1 MTDREPQAALKEGV
15 NRRTTRTTA
24 KRALFLVSLTSWLA
38 LVGAGASAQTA
49 DRSIE
54 EIKTETLARA
64 QTGAYPALGI
74 QPADAVEALGR
85 IGTRNPDEWAAAW
98 SAVADGYMAK
108 ARAAADPKEAD
119 ANFLRAWRLY
129 YFGQWPAPT
138 SVGKQAAYQRAIEAY
153 LLHAGYFDPP
163 LEIVRIPFEGS
174 EIVGYL
180 RLPANAPRPVPLV
193 LAISGLDSRKETVA
207 ETYAAALPQ
216 GIGFFAVDSPGTGQA
231 PLKAGESSERM
242 YSRVLDYLATRQD
255 IDGGRILVHGQ
266 SFGAYWA
273 AKLAHTEAK
282 RLTGAVT
289 QSPPIHRT
297 FQQDFFRGR
306 MYTREYL
313 FDLLPASLYV
323 YGLHSTDELL
333 AFLPKMS
340 LQAQGLLGKPTA
352 PIFVV
357 GGVRDTQVPID
368 DLELLINSGSG
379 PREAWINPAGGHMG
393 RDAANWPDPVI
404 FRKVILPWE
413 VRQLSQKHV
422 D

>member
-1 MTDREPQAALKEGV
+1 LTLLAVALALAGGAAL
-15 NRRTTRTTA
+15 
-24 KRALFLVSLTSWLA
+24 
-38 LVGAGASAQTA
+38 AQTA
-49 DRSIE
+49 DRTID

-74 QPADAVEALGR
+74 QPADAADALGR
-85 IGTRNPDEWAAAW
+85 IKTREADEWAAAW
-98 SAVADGYMAK
+98 SAVADGYLAK
-108 ARAAADPKEAD
+108 AKAASDPKDAD
-119 ANFLRAWRLY
+119 ANYLRAWRLY

-138 SVGKQAAYQRAIEAY
+138 SAGKQAAYKRAVDAY
-153 LLHAGYFDPP
+153 LLHAKYFDPP

-216 GIGFFAVDSPGTGQA
+216 GICFFSVDSPGTGQA
-231 PLKAGESSERM
+231 PLKAGENSERM
-242 YSRVLDYLATRQD
+242 YARVLDYLATRQE
-255 IDGGRILVHGQ
+255 IDSSRILVHGQ

-282 RLTGAVT
+282 RLVGAVT

-297 FQQDFFRGR
+297 FQSDFFRGR

-313 FDLLPASLYV
+313 FDLVPASLYV
-323 YGLHSTDELL
+323 YGLASTDDLI

-352 PIFVV
+352 PMLVV
-357 GGVRDTQVPID
+357 GGTRDTQVPID
-368 DLELLINSGSG
+368 DLELLINSGNE

-393 RDAANWPDPVI
+393 RNAANWPDPVI

-413 VRQLSQKHV
+413 LRQLSQKHA

>member
-1 MTDREPQAALKEGV
+1 M
-15 NRRTTRTTA
+15 
-24 KRALFLVSLTSWLA
+24 RALSLILLSAVICCTSEA
-38 LVGAGASAQTA
+38 ASAQTA
-49 DRSIE
+49 DRTID

-74 QPADAVEALGR
+74 APGDAADALGR
-85 IGTRNPDEWAAAW
+85 IKTRDPDEWAAAW
-98 SAVADGYMAK
+98 SAVADSYMAK
-108 ARAAADPKEAD
+108 ARAASDPKEAD

-129 YFGQWPAPT
+129 YFGQWPSPT
-138 SVGKQAAYQRAIEAY
+138 SAGKQAAYQRAVDAY
-153 LLHAGYFDPP
+153 LLHAKYFDPP
-163 LEIVRIPFEGS
+163 LEVVRILYEGR

-207 ETYAAALPQ
+207 ETYAAALPE

-231 PLKAGESSERM
+231 PRKADESADQM
-242 YSRVLDYLATRQD
+242 YSRVLDYLATRPE
-255 IDGGRILVHGQ
+255 IDKNRILVHGQ

-273 AKLAHTEAK
+273 AKLAYTEAK
-282 RLTGAVT
+282 RLAGAVT

-297 FQQDFFRGR
+297 FQADFFRGR

-313 FDLLPASLYV
+313 FDLVPASLFV
-323 YGLHSTDELL
+323 YGLKSADELI

-352 PIFVV
+352 PILVV
-357 GGVRDTQVPID
+357 GGTKDTQVPIE
-368 DLELLINSGSG
+368 DLELLINSGSE

-393 RDAANWPDPVI
+393 RSGTIWPDPVI
-404 FRKVILPWE
+404 FRQVILPWE
-413 VRQLSQKHV
+413 VRHLNPKMQTP
-422 D
+422 

>member
-1 MTDREPQAALKEGV
+1 MRTLSLIFVTAAIGCLSQ
-15 NRRTTRTTA
+15 T
-24 KRALFLVSLTSWLA
+24 
-38 LVGAGASAQTA
+38 ASAQTA
-49 DRSIE
+49 DRTIE
-54 EIKTETLARA
+54 EIKTETLSRA

-74 QPADAVEALGR
+74 QPGDASDALGR
-85 IGTRNPDEWAAAW
+85 ITTRDPDQWAAAW

-108 ARAAADPKEAD
+108 ARAASDPKEAD

-138 SVGKQAAYQRAIEAY
+138 SAGKQAAYQHAVDAY
-153 LLHAGYFDPP
+153 LLHARYFDPP
-163 LEIVRIPFEGS
+163 LEVVRIPFEGR

-207 ETYAAALPQ
+207 ETYAAALPE
-216 GIGFFAVDSPGTGQA
+216 GIGFFAVDSPGTGEA
-231 PLKAGESSERM
+231 PRKADETSDAM
-242 YSRVLDYLATRQD
+242 YSRVLDYLATRSE
-255 IDGGRILVHGQ
+255 IDRSRIIVHGQ

-273 AKLAHTEAK
+273 AKLAHTEAS
-282 RLTGAVT
+282 RLVGAVT

-313 FDLLPASLYV
+313 FDLLPASLFV
-323 YGLHSTDELL
+323 YGMKTSDELL

-352 PIFVV
+352 PILVV
-357 GGVRDTQVPID
+357 GGTRDTQVPID
-368 DLELLINSGSG
+368 DLELLINSGSE
-379 PREAWINPAGGHMG
+379 PREAWINPVGGHMG
-393 RDAANWPDPVI
+393 RTASTWPDPVI
-404 FRKVILPWE
+404 FRQVILPWE
-413 VRQLSQKHV
+413 VRRLSPKR
-422 D
+422 

>member
-1 MTDREPQAALKEGV
+1 MTAR
-15 NRRTTRTTA
+15 
-24 KRALFLVSLTSWLA
+24 RALGLISLVSLLA
-38 LVGAGASAQTA
+38 LAGEAALAQTA
-49 DRSIE
+49 DRTIE

-74 QPADAVEALGR
+74 QLADAADALGR
-85 IGTRNPDEWAAAW
+85 IRTREPDEWAAAW
-98 SAVADGYMAK
+98 SAVADTYMAK
-108 ARAAADPKEAD
+108 ARAATDPKEAD

-138 SVGKQAAYQRAIEAY
+138 SAGKQASYQRAIEAY
-153 LLHAGYFDPP
+153 LLHAKYFDPP

-231 PLKAGESSERM
+231 PLKAGETSERM
-242 YSRVLDYLATRQD
+242 YSRVLDYLAARQD
-255 IDGGRILVHGQ
+255 IDSSRILVHGQ

-282 RLTGAVT
+282 RLVGAVT

-297 FQQDFFRGR
+297 FQQDFVRGR
-306 MYTREYL
+306 IYTREYL

-340 LQAQGLLGKPTA
+340 LQAQGLLGKPAA

-357 GGVRDTQVPID
+357 GGTRDTQVPID
-368 DLELLINSGSG
+368 DLELLINSGSE

-393 RDAANWPDPVI
+393 RNATNWPDPVI

-413 VRQLSQKHV
+413 VRQLSQKHA

>member
-1 MTDREPQAALKEGV
+1 LISLAA
-15 NRRTTRTTA
+15 
-24 KRALFLVSLTSWLA
+24 SLA
-38 LVGAGASAQTA
+38 FGEAASAQTA
-49 DRSIE
+49 DRTID

-64 QTGAYPALGI
+64 QTGAYPLLGI
-74 QPADAVEALGR
+74 QPADATEALGR
-85 IGTRNPDEWAAAW
+85 IKTRDPDEWAAAW

-108 ARAAADPKEAD
+108 AKAASDPKD
-119 ANFLRAWRLY
+119 ANANYLRAWRLY

-138 SVGKQAAYQRAIEAY
+138 SPGKQAAYGRAIDAY
-153 LLHAGYFDPP
+153 LLHAKYFDPP
-163 LEIVRIPFEGS
+163 LEVVRIPFEGS

-180 RLPANAPRPVPLV
+180 GLPANAPRPVPLV

-207 ETYAAALPQ
+207 EAYAAALPQ

-231 PLKAGESSERM
+231 PVKAGETSDRM

-255 IDGGRILVHGQ
+255 IDKSRILVHGQ

-282 RLTGAVT
+282 RLVGAVT

-297 FQQDFFRGR
+297 FQQDFYRGR

-323 YGLHSTDELL
+323 YGLASTDELL

-340 LQAQGLLGKPTA
+340 LQAQGLLGKSTA
-352 PIFVV
+352 PILVV
-357 GGVRDTQVPID
+357 GGTRDTQVPID
-368 DLELLINSGSG
+368 DLELLINSGSE

-393 RDAANWPDPVI
+393 RNATNWPDPVI

-413 VRQLSQKHV
+413 LRQLSQKHV